1 MRSDL
6 RQALDRQA
14 AWQRTRCAESWAEK
28 LRKAVI
34 MRQAL
39 LAIRRPAPIAP
50 GGPGTLRE
58 GGD

>member
-14 AWQRTRCAESWAEK
+14 AWQRARSTRSWAEK
-28 LRKAVI
+28 LRTAVT

-39 LAIRRPAPIAP
+39 LAIRKPAPIPSEAP
-50 GGPGTLRE
+50 RTHRE
-58 GGD
+58 HAD